1 MASVATEQAVKAA
14 PDTESL
20 LTEKPLTPLPAA
32 EGRALGRTAF
42 RAAERTAEFF
52 DHMRAHYR
60 EARRTAVEIV
70 ADIRLLMADGSVY
83 DSGVA
88 MIRNVSPSGALLGR
102 VKLCK
107 NAYPVQP
114 FQVEIVMRGGD
125 YEGIVI
131 HAKPVRFEC
140 ETGGLGV
147 RFEDII
153 VTA

>member
-1 MASVATEQAVKAA
+1 MASTITETPATVTETAQETAA
-14 PDTESL
+14 LPAA
-20 LTEKPLTPLPAA
+20 PLPAA
-32 EGRALGRTAF
+32 ERRTLARSAF

-52 DHMRAHYR
+52 DHLRAHYR
-60 EARRTAVEIV
+60 ESRRTPVEIV
-70 ADIRLLMADGSVY
+70 ADIRLLLADGGVY
-83 DSGVA
+83 DTGVA
-88 MIRNVSPSGALLGR
+88 LIRNVSPSGALLGR

-107 NAYPVQP
+107 NAYPVAP
-114 FQVEIVMRGGD
+114 FTVEIVMRGGE

-147 RFEDII
+147 KFEDIT

>member
-1 MASVATEQAVKAA
+1 MATITSEATVATPVSETETIALPKAA
-14 PDTESL
+14 PLS
-20 LTEKPLTPLPAA
+20 AA
-32 EGRALGRTAF
+32 EGKALARTAF

-60 EARRTAVEIV
+60 EARRTPVEIV
-70 ADIRLLMADGSVY
+70 ADIRILLQDGTMY

-88 MIRNVSPSGALLGR
+88 LIRDVSPSGALLGR

-107 NAYPVQP
+107 NSYPVQP
-114 FQVEIVMRGGD
+114 FMVEVIMRGGD

-147 RFEDII
+147 KFEDII
-153 VTA
+153 VNA